1 MEGIETTLRSKRST
15 SSVKEKSRDEE
26 ASDDVR
32 RVSFLF
38 TVSCNEWSV
47 FEAGR
52 ENEKESSN
60 REKKNAGRTDAT
72 CDVEIEWVP
81 RRASFAE
88 ARLARTVFQHGLL
101 PVFPQEPR
109 ELGLRALNLVREVV
123 AAAPLPVKRP
133 VRLLALAGA
142 KVRGVAS
149 RTQREVLGGA
159 AVFALVLNVYLFLV
173 VCGHRVRSVI
183 DPRRWRV
190 AV

>member
-26 ASDDVR
+26 ASGDVR
-32 RVSFLF
+32 RVA
-38 TVSCNEWSV
+38 SV
-47 FEAGR
+47 FFSR
-52 ENEKESSN
+52 FRSTSVFFTTKKKSSN

-101 PVFPQEPR
+101 PVLPQEPR
-109 ELGLRALNLVREVV
+109 ELGLRALDLVREVV

>member
-1 MEGIETTLRSKRST
+1 M
-15 SSVKEKSRDEE
+15 
-26 ASDDVR
+26 
-32 RVSFLF
+32 
-38 TVSCNEWSV
+38 SV
-47 FEAGR
+47 FFAGR
-52 ENEKESSN
+52 ENEKKKLEP
-60 REKKNAGRTDAT
+60 RKKNAGRTDAT

-101 PVFPQEPR
+101 PVLPQEPR
-109 ELGLRALNLVREVV
+109 ELGLRALDLVREVV

-149 RTQREVLGGA
+149 RTQREVLGGT

-173 VCGHRVRSVI
+173 VSGHRVRSVI
-183 DPRRWRV
+183 GPRRWRV

>member
-26 ASDDVR
+26 ASGDVR

-52 ENEKESSN
+52 ENEKKSSN

-149 RTQREVLGGA
+149 RTQREVLGGT

-173 VCGHRVRSVI
+173 VSSHRVRSVI
-183 DPRRWRV
+183 GPRRWRV
-190 AV
+190 VV

>member
-26 ASDDVR
+26 ASGDVR

-38 TVSCNEWSV
+38 TVSFNACFLRRS
-47 FEAGR
+47 R
-52 ENEKESSN
+52 KRKKSSN

-149 RTQREVLGGA
+149 RTQREVLGGT

>member
-32 RVSFLF
+32 RVA
-38 TVSCNEWSV
+38 SV
-47 FEAGR
+47 FFSRFRSTSVFFAGR
-52 ENEKESSN
+52 EN
-60 REKKNAGRTDAT
+60 EKKNAGRTDAT

>member
-26 ASDDVR
+26 ASGDVR
-32 RVSFLF
+32 RVA
-38 TVSCNEWSV
+38 SV
-47 FEAGR
+47 FFSRFRSTSVFFAVA
-52 ENEKESSN
+52 KTKKKSSN